1 MPVMAFC
8 VVPADQMQ
16 MPCAQNMGFYPV
28 LADPTTNWWQQ
39 LPVQHTPQM
48 TQVMAMQHMPAA
60 PMQPQPVQQ
69 MPQPV
74 QQLPLQQLPLQQLPL
89 QQLHVQQLQP
99 RPQLKCP
106 ASEVPLDESWGYA
119 CTPEQCCEAQG
130 SDASVAEVSTAS
142 SEASPR
148 VEKAG
153 DKFKSPAHA
162 QTSASAARRLRRK
175 RAAERKAKACADY
188 LAHDFESRS
197 FRLDDLNVEQGSDV
211 QQLLGHVWALSQ
223 DKEGCRLVQ
232 MALEKAG
239 RETATIALELR
250 GHILEAVKH
259 PHANYVVQKAIAQ
272 LSVGSSAFIV
282 QEIQGSA
289 AIVAKNRMGCRTLCR
304 LLEFCSTSP
313 QVGNLMDELMPEL
326 SDMCCHSFAHHVI
339 QSVLEHGEERH
350 RHLIVQTLLADVM
363 SFAMHKNSSYLMEKA
378 LSSCSAVDQVAIIH
392 ALNLKRLLELAKTQY
407 GRHVAKTVLQEWGWY
422 AAWGAEGF
430 ERLIQ
435 PWKPEL
441 EEDRF
446 GLLFLKDMTKS

>member
-1 MPVMAFC
+1 MLPSQQSWSYEPEESTPMPVMALC
-8 VVPADQMQ
+8 MVPADQMQ
-16 MPCAQNMGFYPV
+16 MPFAQNVGFHPV
-28 LADPTTNWWQQ
+28 LANPTTNWWQQ
-39 LPVQHTPQM
+39 LPVQQM
-48 TQVMAMQHMPAA
+48 SQVTQPMAVQHVLQAA
-60 PMQPQPVQQ
+60 PMPLLQPMQPMQQ

-74 QQLPLQQLPLQQLPL
+74 LQTL
-89 QQLHVQQLQP
+89 
-99 RPQLKCP
+99 CP

-119 CTPEQCCEAQG
+119 CTPEQCCQAQG

-148 VEKAG
+148 VEKAE
-153 DKFKSPAHA
+153 DKFQSPAHA

-175 RAAERKAKACADY
+175 RAAERKAKAGADD
-188 LAHDFESRS
+188 LARDFESRR
-197 FRLDDLNVEQGSDV
+197 FRLDDLKHHVEQGSDV
-211 QQLLGHVWALSQ
+211 HQLIGHVWPLSQ

-239 RETATIALELR
+239 RETATMALELR

-282 QEIQGSA
+282 QEIHGSA

-313 QVGNLMDELMPEL
+313 QVGNLMDELIPEL
-326 SDMCCHSFAHHVI
+326 SDLCCHSFAHHVI

-378 LSSCSAVDQVAIIH
+378 LSNCSAEDQVAMIH

-407 GRHVAKTVLQEWGWY
+407 GRHVAKTVLQDRRWY
-422 AAWGAEGF
+422 AASEF
-430 ERLIQ
+430 EQLIQ
-435 PWKPEL
+435 AWKTEL
-441 EEDRF
+441 AADRF
-446 GLLFLKDMTKS
+446 GFLFLKDMDKSSHE